1 MKKQVRIPM
10 IKGQEKVKES
20 VKIVESSKKKGNK
33 VSLAVK
39 VDDGFIFNL
48 LSEKD
53 YIGNFID
60 LELNAESNILI
71 LHFERRDVEKNYHM
85 I

>member
-33 VSLAVK
+33 ISLGVK

-71 LHFERRDVEKNYHM
+71 LHFERKNNISEK
-85 I
+85 